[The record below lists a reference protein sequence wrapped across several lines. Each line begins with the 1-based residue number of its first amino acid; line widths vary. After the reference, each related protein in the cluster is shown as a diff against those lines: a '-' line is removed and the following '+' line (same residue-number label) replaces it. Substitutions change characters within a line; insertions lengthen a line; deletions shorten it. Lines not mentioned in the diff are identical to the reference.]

1 MATYYVR
8 TDGSDSNAGTG
19 AGTGSAW
26 KTIGKALGSAGIA
39 SGDTVWIAPGKYRES
54 ITVNMT
60 SATAETSVKGDPT
73 ASQFT
78 GISAGEIILTS
89 YTTDDNTAT
98 SSTVVNM
105 NGRDYLSFSDITF
118 ISNDN
123 AFGACIN
130 AGTATSTNCKF
141 TRCAFISNLGTMRF
155 DTTFGVSLNLTL
167 DRCVFFSMGNC
178 VKINNPRGTGS
189 NYNTGISIKSCIF
202 MAIADY
208 GYNQATTGSS
218 GTSYGVGGDIYNCVF
233 LGQRGMILNQGGV
246 TATTFNIRNTIF
258 NVQLEAMWA
267 SASGEI
273 SEDYNRLVSGS
284 RTNVT
289 AGSNSKASAPA
300 IDLGMNWAMGIKTRL
315 FGYPYIANS
324 IIASGTSSGAPT
336 LDFYG
341 NTFAGT
347 PSIGA
352 VEDVTISTSGGGL
365 IVHPGMTGGIRG

>member
-8 TDGSDSNAGTG
+8 TDGSDTNAGTG

-60 SATAETSVKGDPT
+60 SATAETFVKGDPT
-73 ASQFT
+73 ASQFS
-78 GISAGEIILTS
+78 GVSAGEIILTS
-89 YTTDDNTAT
+89 YTTDDNTHPT
-98 SSTVVNM
+98 TTVVNM

-118 ISNDN
+118 LSYDN

-141 TRCAFISNLGTMRF
+141 TRCAFISNLGNMRF
-155 DTTFGVSLNLTL
+155 DNTFNVALNLTL

-178 VKINNPRGTGS
+178 VKVNNARGTGS
-189 NYNTGISIKSCIF
+189 NYSTGISIKSCIF
-202 MAIADY
+202 MSIADY
-208 GYNQATTGSS
+208 GYNQASTGT

-233 LGQRGMILNQGGV
+233 LGQRGMVLNQGGV

-258 NVQLEAMWA
+258 HNQLEAMWA

-289 AGSNSKASAPA
+289 AGSNSKVSAPA
-300 IDLGMNWAMGIKTRL
+300 IDLGMNWAQGIKTRL
-315 FGYPYIANS
+315 FGYPHIANS